1 MNICTKFKGNVLNSC
16 YDISIWTKVVDC
28 MTIRSVRGSG
38 LWAKFWHWN
47 WSSKGQKLLYYWLT
61 LSFVPENHHVHCVD
75 FLATRGSYSSSIE
88 LVTEQSTGPPA
99 QLLPSILSISGVKY
113 GMSWI
118 WPSSEWLLMA
128 KQQQGESS
136 LALPVTY
143 TIFTLGF
150 SHSAWAGSR
159 NGSPSLLLAALLGLQ
174 DLAPSQPV
182 RQHSTSQAL
191 ETTRSLQGSSL
202 LFCLTLTGR
211 MNTPLLPPALLS
223 YPTPLGTVP
232 AGLGHCDFSLLSYSR
247 SLSLCVCSY
256 KHTHTHNPSI
266 SREHSH

>member
-1 MNICTKFKGNVLNSC
+1 MVLEH
-16 YDISIWTKVVDC
+16 
-28 MTIRSVRGSG
+28 
-38 LWAKFWHWN
+38 LWPK
-47 WSSKGQKLLYYWLT
+47 QLYCWLSW
-61 LSFVPENHHVHCVD
+61 SFVPQNHYVCCVD
-75 FLATRGSYSSSIE
+75 FSATRGSYNSSIE

-232 AGLGHCDFSLLSYSR
+232 AGLGHCDFSRLSYSR
-247 SLSLCVCSY
+247 SLSPYVYALTNT
-256 KHTHTHNPSI
+256 HTHTHNPSI